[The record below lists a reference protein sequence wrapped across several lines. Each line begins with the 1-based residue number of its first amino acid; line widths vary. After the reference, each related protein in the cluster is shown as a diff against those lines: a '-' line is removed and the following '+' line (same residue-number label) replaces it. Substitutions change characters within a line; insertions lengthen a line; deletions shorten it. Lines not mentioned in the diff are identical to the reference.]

1 MLKKNFLSNKFKIF
15 ATLFFMFFIFALLPL
30 GSMLFAEA
38 KSVSVEEKTSV
49 KVKEEENALL
59 SSNGAETLY
68 IDPESKYG
76 GADTNDGLSADTPIK
91 TLDKA
96 KELASPTASIY
107 IMSTFHITT
116 DTVIDMGYDTITFRL
131 AEVDHWVSGETHSQ
145 VFNIGD
151 STGANVP
158 TVVFDNFYF
167 TADNFKD
174 NDVNIF
180 YVIYAFSCKL
190 VFEENVVFNDMR
202 EQVIQI
208 INTNNCDV
216 VINGSSFI
224 DCVTASS
231 TFSFN
236 NSEVLINDIYV
247 VGAMARNG
255 GVFDILPN
263 SHLTINDGIFG
274 IEGNPNTSH
283 SFRHYYFS
291 IFRVRSATGSS
302 IIVNGGDFSHNKLG
316 IFHDDSTVTHYSNK
330 EPAIDIVSTSM
341 KPWLVINGGVFS
353 NNVID
358 SDVTDSE
365 FMNYRGPS
373 PSVGTIIDGGG
384 NIVINGGVFENN
396 SNVNAG
402 GVINMYQGNLT
413 INGGVFRNNTAACGG
428 VIYCNLVQN
437 AEGTRTSNIVIRN
450 AEFTGNSAN
459 NGFELSDDFTFDLGN
474 GDIISSRGGAIFST
488 QNLSIDN
495 CYFVN
500 NFVLAGE
507 KKSSNYVVG
516 GGAITCFKNFELKN
530 SYFEGNTVPKQGE
543 AGIAT
548 GGGAISAVSYSS
560 NDIISIE
567 NCKFVNNG
575 GGHYGGAISTH
586 SGAIST
592 HSTNPMVRDCDFIE
606 NFADYYGGAIFSSG
620 RYYNCDFI
628 RNRAGV
634 FGGVGMIYDAYF
646 GECLFEENV
655 CEANSVLLLEGA
667 VTLENVIIRNNATS
681 SSDGNLIGA
690 IGDCNMNN
698 TSNRITLL
706 GEILIYGNK
715 HMPEFDEEGYAVVE
729 NGELVGGVEKNI
741 YMFYEWYENAI
752 TLNNLQTT
760 SKIKISVHESRSEII
775 NGERP
780 LIVFKDDSAWSSDIL
795 DCFISDDPNYSFEL
809 RDGGIYLKK
818 VGELTGNIV
827 YTASDNTLPYDG
839 RGHNII
845 LNVIEPSNVTI
856 TYSLDGT
863 SYSSEVPSI
872 CEIGTHEI
880 YYRLSASGYTTEEGS
895 RTLEITKNKVTIYDE
910 DFFYEARQ
918 GAFLTKALLYY
929 GENLTSTTDLT
940 DRIKG
945 GVAIDQYGNSV
956 AGTFTA
962 NGTYNINFD
971 TETIA
976 VKFTPTNTE
985 AYETVNFR
993 ARGYFEYDEL
1003 YFINGAFYLNSD
1015 GQGVSI
1021 PASVGINKVL
1031 SYMTPRGAIYF
1042 SDTYDVTGEETIA
1055 VDKLVYLYRYKWRT
1069 SGVADEQVFNGE
1081 IFNITSSGSLSIG
1094 GGNITDGT
1102 HMTGKLIIDG
1112 QGYATAGST
1121 SPLIVNNGTLT
1132 ITGNVEIKGGYN
1144 TNTIGP
1150 VSPGG
1155 AIYNGGTASL
1165 YGVVIRDCRYLNYLA
1180 STQFN
1185 GAGGGIFNA
1194 STGTLNMVGGRI
1206 NNCLARGG
1214 GAIYSE
1220 GRLSVINT
1228 TFISNSAYSGA
1239 QVGTSS
1245 SSGLTIKLA
1254 NGEANLVNI
1263 LINKSRL
1270 SNGTNYY
1277 TNSSSNMT
1285 AEKLGGGIYVGRNAK
1300 LTLVS
1305 SNLTQCYAYQGGGVY
1320 VDGTAYI
1327 FDTIIAA
1334 CQAVNGGEGI
1344 AVGSQGRLTTV
1355 NIFISRCTSSNTP
1368 DASLGTNENGILTLT
1383 GGNTSLLSLS
1393 FEPGEAGTVISK
1405 TDDTRNKDY
1414 ILGVVLALIVLG
1426 ALVSFIAY
1434 LRTKTKK
1441 SKRE

>member
-15 ATLFFMFFIFALLPL
+15 VTLFFMLFMLALLPL
-30 GSMLFAEA
+30 GSVLFAEA

-59 SSNGAETLY
+59 SSNGAGTLY

-76 GADTNDGLSADTPIK
+76 GADTNDGLFADTPIK

-107 IMSTFHITT
+107 IMSTFYITT
-116 DTVIDMGYDTITFRL
+116 DTVIDMGSSDIAFKRWKPEDPTIFESEEWYIDAVT
-131 AEVDHWVSGETHSQ
+131 
-145 VFNIGD
+145 VFEGD
-151 STGANVP
+151 IFVVGSESDASISP
-158 TVVFDNFYF
+158 TVTFDNFTFDGETRSLSAGVDDRGDTKAIRVYNSRVVLEKELSF
-167 TADNFKD
+167 INLRSRYGF
-174 NDVNIF
+174 V
-180 YVIYAFSCKL
+180 YC
-190 VFEENVVFNDMR
+190 ENGN
-202 EQVIQI
+202 
-208 INTNNCDV
+208 V
-216 VINGSSFI
+216 VINGTKFI
-224 DCVTASS
+224 DKSGGGVPL
-231 TFSFN
+231 SFTD
-236 NSEVLINDIYV
+236 SEVIINDILLQAV
-247 VGAMARNG
+247 SSSNGALIGLAGQSNAIVNNGIFYGAKDSSNLRTLFYMEGTHKQELIING
-255 GVFDILPN
+255 GEYFGYKNHAIFRMGWHEWDNTNCSLI
-263 SHLTINDGIFG
+263 INDG
-274 IEGNPNTSH
+274 
-283 SFRHYYFS
+283 Y
-291 IFRVRSATGSS
+291 
-302 IIVNGGDFSHNKLG
+302 
-316 IFHDDSTVTHYSNK
+316 FHDNSIMNSGSNFNFPNYSL
-330 EPAIDIVSTSM
+330 IM
-341 KPWLVINGGVFS
+341 
-353 NNVID
+353 
-358 SDVTDSE
+358 
-365 FMNYRGPS
+365 
-373 PSVGTIIDGGG
+373 GGG

-437 AEGTRTSNIVIRN
+437 AEATRTSSIVIRN

-474 GDIISSRGGAIFST
+474 GYVISRGGVIFST
-488 QNLSIDN
+488 QNLSVDNCSFIDN
-495 CYFVN
+495 SV
-500 NFVLAGE
+500 VIGE
-507 KKSSNYVVG
+507 KKSDNYAIG
-516 GGAITCFKNFELKN
+516 GGAISSYKNLQVKN
-530 SYFEGNTVPKQGE
+530 SYFEGNTVPTQDE
-543 AGIAT
+543 AGLST
-548 GGGAISAVSYSS
+548 SGGAISAGSYSS

-567 NCKFVNNG
+567 NCSFVSNG
-575 GGHYGGAISTH
+575 GGVHHGGAISTN
-586 SGAIST
+586 IEN
-592 HSTNPMVRDCDFIE
+592 TNVRDCDFVD
-606 NFADYYGGAIFSSG
+606 NYASYYGGAMFSTG
-620 RYYNCDFI
+620 RYYNCNFI

-634 FGGVGMIYDAYF
+634 YGGVGMIFQAYF

-655 CEANSVLLLEGA
+655 CEANSVLLLEGS

-681 SSDGNLIGA
+681 DPGGNVIGA
-690 IGDCNMNN
+690 IGDCNVLS

-706 GEILIYGNK
+706 GEILIYGNR

-741 YMFYEWYENAI
+741 YMFYEWYKNAI

-760 SKIKISVHESRSEII
+760 SKIKISVHEGRSEII

-780 LIVFKDDSAWSSDIL
+780 LIVFKDNSAWSSDIL

-895 RTLEITKNKVTIYDE
+895 RTLEITKNKVSIHDE
-910 DFFYEARQ
+910 DFFYE
-918 GAFLTKALLYY
+918 GGVSSSILTEILLYY
-929 GENLTSTTDLT
+929 GESLTTSTDLT
-940 DRIKG
+940 DRISG
-945 GVAIDQYGNSV
+945 GVVKDQNGNSV

-962 NGTYNINFD
+962 NGTYNITFD
-971 TETIA
+971 TENIEVT
-976 VKFTPTNTE
+976 FTPTNTE
-985 AYETVNFR
+985 AYEGCTFQAEV
-993 ARGYFEYDEL
+993 YFEYDEL
-1003 YFINGAFYLNSD
+1003 YFINGAFYLNSEAS
-1015 GQGVSI
+1015 GVSI

-1031 SYMTPRGAIYF
+1031 SYMTPQGAIYF

-1055 VDKLVYLYRYKWRT
+1055 IDKLVYFYRYKWRT

-1081 IFNITSSGSLSIG
+1081 IFNITSSGSLAIG
-1094 GGNITDGT
+1094 GGNLTDKT
-1102 HMTGKLIIDG
+1102 NMTGKLIIDG

-1194 STGTLNMVGGRI
+1194 STGTLNMVRGRI
-1206 NNCLARGG
+1206 DTCLARGG

-1220 GRLSVINT
+1220 GRLSVTNT
-1228 TFISNSAYSGA
+1228 TFVSNSAYTGT
-1239 QVGTSS
+1239 QIGTSS

-1254 NGEANLVNI
+1254 NGEATLVNI

-1285 AEKLGGGIYVGRNAK
+1285 AEKLGGGIYVGSNAK

-1334 CQAVNGGEGI
+1334 CSTVNGGEGI

-1355 NIFISRCTSSNTP
+1355 NTFISRCTSSNTP
-1368 DASLGTNENGILTLT
+1368 DASLGTNEKGILTLT

-1393 FEPGEAGTVISK
+1393 FEPSEAGRVITK
-1405 TDDTRNKDY
+1405 LDDTRNKDY
-1414 ILGVVLALIVLG
+1414 ILGVVLALIVL
-1426 ALVSFIAY
+1426 LVVVGFLVF

-1441 SKRE
+1441 SKRC

>member
-1 MLKKNFLSNKFKIF
+1 MSKKNFLSNKFKIF
-15 ATLFFMFFIFALLPL
+15 ATLFFMLFMLALLPL
-30 GSMLFAEA
+30 GSVLFAEA
-38 KSVSVEEKTSV
+38 KSVSAEEKTSV

-59 SSNGAETLY
+59 SSNGAGTLY

-107 IMSTFHITT
+107 IMSTFYITT
-116 DTVIDMGYDTITFRL
+116 DTVIDMGSSDIAFKRWKPEDPTIFESEEWYIDAVT
-131 AEVDHWVSGETHSQ
+131 
-145 VFNIGD
+145 VFEGD
-151 STGANVP
+151 IFVVGSESDASISP
-158 TVVFDNFYF
+158 TVAFDNFTFDGEEINLSANQDDRGY
-167 TADNFKD
+167 TEAIRVYNSK
-174 NDVNIF
+174 
-180 YVIYAFSCKL
+180 VIL
-190 VFEENVVFNDMR
+190 EENL
-202 EQVIQI
+202 
-208 INTNNCDV
+208 
-216 VINGSSFI
+216 SFI
-224 DCVTASS
+224 YFRTRYSCVAVTDGFLAINSS
-231 TFSFN
+231 KFISKSGGGPPISLVR
-236 NSEVLINDIYV
+236 SEMVINDILMKNCSSSS
-247 VGAMARNG
+247 GQIIR
-255 GVFDILPN
+255 LEN
-263 SHLTINDGIFG
+263 SQLTVNDGIFDG
-274 IEGNPNTSH
+274 SH
-283 SFRHYYFS
+283 DASNLRTVIYS
-291 IFRVRSATGSS
+291 TGRNR
-302 IIVNGGDFSHNKLG
+302 I
-316 IFHDDSTVTHYSNK
+316 
-330 EPAIDIVSTSM
+330 
-341 KPWLVINGGVFS
+341 VINGGEFCNYKNYTIIQTSWHPYNFDASTSTLIINGGHFHDNIITNLVHEL
-353 NNVID
+353 D
-358 SDVTDSE
+358 SDYNPANV
-365 FMNYRGPS
+365 S
-373 PSVGTIIDGGG
+373 PIIYGDG
-384 NIVINGGVFENN
+384 NIIINGGVFENN

-437 AEGTRTSNIVIRN
+437 AEGTRTANLVIRN
-450 AEFTGNSAN
+450 AEFINNSAEG
-459 NGFELSDDFTFDLGN
+459 GFTPGESFNLDYGN
-474 GDIISSRGGAIFST
+474 GETFVSGGAIFST
-488 QNLSIDN
+488 QPLTIDNCVFDGNSIQADIDSNLTRDCSGGAIYVKAIAQVINSSFSNNTTPRNRDVGVGIYTQGGAIAFVSGGVIQNCSFIGNGIGPHNGGALYLGTTATYIDN
-495 CYFVN
+495 CYF
-500 NFVLAGE
+500 E
-507 KKSSNYVVG
+507 KN
-516 GGAITCFKNFELKN
+516 
-530 SYFEGNTVPKQGE
+530 
-543 AGIAT
+543 IA
-548 GGGAISAVSYSS
+548 SA
-560 NDIISIE
+560 
-567 NCKFVNNG
+567 
-575 GGHYGGAISTH
+575 
-586 SGAIST
+586 
-592 HSTNPMVRDCDFIE
+592 
-606 NFADYYGGAIFSSG
+606 YGGAIFG
-620 RYYNCDFI
+620 NATFTNCDFI
-628 RNRAGV
+628 RNKAESI
-634 FGGVGMIYDAYF
+634 GGVAMLVSGGARFDNCVM
-646 GECLFEENV
+646 EENV
-655 CEANSVLLLEGA
+655 SLSCSALLLEA
-667 VTLENVIIRNNATS
+667 ACTITNCIIRNNVTTITDSAS
-681 SSDGNLIGA
+681 SGYKESKGAVGDCAASYDWNKLFLIGK
-690 IGDCNMNN
+690 NQ
-698 TSNRITLL
+698 
-706 GEILIYGNK
+706 IYGNK
-715 HMPEFDEEGYAVVE
+715 NSAELDEEGYPIIE
-729 NGELVGGVEKNI
+729 NGELIGGTEYNILVAFNWKNGGFYFNGLQRGGSTLGISFSGEQNADILNGIEPAI
-741 YMFYEWYENAI
+741 YFGEGSPIN
-752 TLNNLQTT
+752 
-760 SKIKISVHESRSEII
+760 SE
-775 NGERP
+775 
-780 LIVFKDDSAWSSDIL
+780 IL
-795 DCFISDDPNYSFEL
+795 DCLVSDDPNYEFEL
-809 RDGGIYLKK
+809 RDGAIYLKQ
-818 VGELTGNIV
+818 VGGITGSIV
-827 YTASDNTLPYDG
+827 YTASDTYVPYDG
-839 RGHNII
+839 KEHGIDISIVAPTNAKIRYKTS
-845 LNVIEPSNVTI
+845 EEE
-856 TYSLDGT
+856 
-863 SYSSEVPSI
+863 SYSDSEPKFVNIGSYMVYF
-872 CEIGTHEI
+872 EI
-880 YYRLSASGYTTEEGS
+880 SASGYTTVEGS
-895 RTLEITKNKVTIYDE
+895 RKVEITQNNTRLVDYVPNSNNVNAPITTIH
-910 DFFYEARQ
+910 
-918 GAFLTKALLYY
+918 LYY
-929 GENLTSTTDLT
+929 GETLAVGADLT
-940 DRIKG
+940 GRISPG
-945 GVAIDQYGNSV
+945 AIKDQNGNSV

-962 NGTYNINFD
+962 NGTYNITFD
-971 TETIA
+971 TENIEVTFI
-976 VKFTPTNTE
+976 PTNTE
-985 AYETVNFR
+985 AYEGCTFTAQVEFK
-993 ARGYFEYDEL
+993 YDEL

-1094 GGNITDGT
+1094 GGNITDKT

-1165 YGVVIRDCRYLNYLA
+1165 YGVVVRDCRYLNYLA